1 MISRLTLLQALQ
13 TQLGTI
19 KTANGYT
26 SNIGNAVTYWD
37 AYEVDYNGPAAVTF
51 RDLETQ
57 YQRINQ
63 NYVNKLSVEIEAIAF
78 TKQADKL
85 TLSVGLLEDIK
96 TAIAVEPWGQN
107 IIAVRPLLDGKE
119 IQAKGKQS
127 VCVTL
132 TIEIEYRE
140 PNL

>member
-1 MISRLTLLQALQ
+1 MSRLTLLQALQ
-13 TQLGTI
+13 TQLQTI
-19 KTANGYT
+19 TIANGYT
-26 SNIGNAVTYWD
+26 SNIGQVVTYWD

-63 NYVNKLSVEIEAIAF
+63 NYVNKLSVEIEAITF

-96 TAIAVEPWGQN
+96 TAIAVRPWGEN
-107 IIAVRPLLDGKE
+107 IIAVRPLLDSKE
-119 IQAKGKQS
+119 IQAKGKQA

-132 TIEIEYRE
+132 TVEIEYRE
-140 PNL
+140 SSL

>member
-1 MISRLTLLQALQ
+1 MTRLAILQALQ
-13 TQLGTI
+13 TQLATI

-37 AYEVDYNGPAAVTF
+37 SYEIDYNGPAAVTF
-51 RDLETQ
+51 RDVETQ
-57 YQRINQ
+57 YQRVNQ
-63 NYVNKLSVEIEAIAF
+63 KYVNKLNVEIEAIAY
-78 TKQADKL
+78 TRQADKL

-96 TAIAVEPWGQN
+96 TAIAVKPWGTD
-107 IIAVRPLLDGKE
+107 IIAVRPMLDTKE

-132 TIEIEYRE
+132 TVEIEYRE
-140 PNL
+140 TSL